1 MHINYNILCNEKAIY
16 TKSKPVLRNMSVF
29 LRKEKALKGND
40 SNFWFIIQ
48 YLLLM
53 Y

>member
-29 LRKEKALKGND
+29 CAKKKPLRAITAISG
-40 SNFWFIIQ
+40 S
-48 YLLLM
+48 
-53 Y
+53 